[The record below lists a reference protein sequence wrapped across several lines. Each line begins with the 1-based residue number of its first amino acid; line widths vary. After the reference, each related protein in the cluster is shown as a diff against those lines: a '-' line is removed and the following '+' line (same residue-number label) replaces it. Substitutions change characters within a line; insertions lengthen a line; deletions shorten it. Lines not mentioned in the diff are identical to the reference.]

1 MRRKLQCTANDSSDT
16 AAPTLDV
23 GGATG
28 DGVDP
33 ELLAQLDGV
42 DLENVD
48 LSEIDPEL
56 LDQLDGLDPEVL
68 DGLEED
74 KEGLE
79 ALLEAYQDA
88 KEALEELRGIT
99 STPFSE
105 WTDTQKWAVGIG
117 GAVAL
122 CLIMCLL
129 RCFCCCCK

>member
-1 MRRKLQCTANDSSDT
+1 MRRKLQSTANDSSDT

-33 ELLAQLDGV
+33 ED
-42 DLENVD
+42 VD

-105 WTDTQKWAVGIG
+105 WTDTRKWAVGIG